1 MKMLRINLR
10 IRADASPRL
19 YAALS
24 DLPPRPRAELLRRLA
39 EIGLHPFS
47 VSAPLSQHQEPNA
60 GVPVPPG
67 GSAADREVFG
77 AELLRVVGDL
87 P

>member
-10 IRADASPRL
+10 IRSDVSPRL
-19 YAALS
+19 YAALI

-39 EIGLHPFS
+39 DIGLTPTR
-47 VSAPLSQHQEPNA
+47 VTT
-60 GVPVPPG
+60 PPP
-67 GSAADREVFG
+67 AAEESGAVALVDQDSERDVFG
-77 AELLRVVGDL
+77 KELLRVVADL

>member
-10 IRADASPRL
+10 IRRDVSPRL
-19 YAALS
+19 YAALI

-39 EIGLHPFS
+39 DIGLTPTRVTTPS
-47 VSAPLSQHQEPNA
+47 P
-60 GVPVPPG
+60 
-67 GSAADREVFG
+67 AAEESSTVALVDQDSERDVFG
-77 AELLRVVGDL
+77 KELLRVVADL